1 MKRITKLILVAVCIL
16 TMIAVIGTFTAC
28 GGSSAKAETS
38 TKEEGGKAEEV
49 QETAAEVKG
58 TQAETDKFSMIVVD
72 KWEKMDISGGFQIY
86 KGNDIIQ
93 VKVSGMNVT
102 EEEDKSLL
110 ENTASRYEGTP
121 LEEVNMFGI
130 KLFKTS
136 FTYSG
141 VEQTFYSGVKNG
153 EQVHIQLSGKDHMN
167 NADIMA
173 MFESI
178 TLK

>member
-1 MKRITKLILVAVCIL
+1 MKRIAKLFLIAICIL
-16 TMIAVIGTFTAC
+16 TMIASIGIFTAC
-28 GGSSAKAETS
+28 GGGDAKSGTVP
-38 TKEEGGKAEEV
+38 KEEGAEV
-49 QETAAEVKG
+49 AETAAEVKG
-58 TQAETDKFSMIVVD
+58 TPAETDKFSMIVAD
-72 KWEKMDISGGFQIY
+72 GWDKMDISGGFQIY
-86 KGNDIIQ
+86 KGSDIIQ

-102 EEEDKSLL
+102 EEEDKALL
-110 ENTASRYEGTP
+110 ENTASQYDGTP

-141 VEQTFYSGVKNG
+141 VEQTFYSGVKDG
-153 EQVHIQLSGKDHMN
+153 EQVSIQLAGKNHMKN
-167 NADIMA
+167 DDIMA

>member
-1 MKRITKLILVAVCIL
+1 MKRITKLFLIAVCIL
-16 TMIAVIGTFTAC
+16 TMIAVIGAFTAC
-28 GGSSAKAETS
+28 GGGDAKSGTVP
-38 TKEEGGKAEEV
+38 KEDGAKPE
-49 QETAAEVKG
+49 ETAAEVKG
-58 TQAETDKFSMIVVD
+58 TVAETDKFSMIVVD

-93 VKVSGMNVT
+93 VSVSGMNVT
-102 EEEDKSLL
+102 EDEDKALL
-110 ENTASRYEGTP
+110 ENMASQYDGTP
-121 LEEVNMFGI
+121 LEEVNMLGI
-130 KLFKTS
+130 KFYKTS

-141 VEQTFYSGVKNG
+141 VDQTIYSGVKDG
-153 EQVHIQLSGKDHMN
+153 EQVKIQLAGKDHMN